1 MICLTSL
8 IKQDWE
14 VGGFIIVTFPVKFGL
29 DVIGTSFFF
38 SLQHLVLILNAV

>member
-14 VGGFIIVTFPVKFGL
+14 VGGFIVVTFPVKFGL
-29 DVIGTSFFF
+29 DVIGTSFF